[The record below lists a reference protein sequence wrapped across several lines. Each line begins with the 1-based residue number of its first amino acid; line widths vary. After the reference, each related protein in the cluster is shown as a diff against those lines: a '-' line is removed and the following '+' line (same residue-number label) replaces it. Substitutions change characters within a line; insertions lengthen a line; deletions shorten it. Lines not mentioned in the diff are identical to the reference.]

1 MLIRDKLIQ
10 IYILYVFDQIIFYDD
25 VIVYLQSRYDNK
37 CRWDAMNLNT
47 AQLGGSWPR
56 IPCINHSTIIVHNIS
71 INQISINN
79 YPSWL
84 NRCVGILMQHQTS
97 TGFNYY
103 SVNVLHFSMPPYN
116 AYFTQYLLSPRA
128 NIIYICVIK
137 RLLCS

>member
-1 MLIRDKLIQ
+1 
-10 IYILYVFDQIIFYDD
+10 
-25 VIVYLQSRYDNK
+25 
-37 CRWDAMNLNT
+37 MNLNT

-103 SVNVLHFSMPPYN
+103 SVNVLHFQCPHIMLILRNIYCRQELIL
-116 AYFTQYLLSPRA
+116 FIFVLSNGCYVPRTH
-128 NIIYICVIK
+128 NLHKFWFWRKSSFMVTINNRVRDKIIELSILMLS
-137 RLLCS
+137 R